1 VLRRRSTDGIPARIE
16 SFDLVSRAVMETID
30 KAAVADVEIAL
41 DLPRGLPMIEVEREA
56 MALAL
61 REVLD
66 NSVKFSPRGGL
77 VQVEAREKLVRKGGA
92 PDDEGSRFVVISIR
106 DRGPGIASTDQNRIF
121 EQFEQLGDLLTG
133 KPEGLGL
140 GLSIARE
147 IVRRHGGDL
156 RVTSEPGAG
165 SDFRIYI
172 PVAEPIAAG
181 DVPAG
186 TLETAP

>member
-1 VLRRRSTDGIPARIE
+1 MPSRVE
-16 SFDLVSRAVMETID
+16 SFDLVSKVIMEAID
-30 KAAVADVEIAL
+30 KATVSEVEIAV
-41 DLPRGLPMIEVEREA
+41 DLPSAMPVIEVEREA

-66 NSVKFSPRGGL
+66 NSVKCSPRGGV
-77 VQVEAREKLVRKGGA
+77 VQVEAREKLMRKGGSSG
-92 PDDEGSRFVVISIR
+92 DETCRFLVISVR
-106 DRGPGIASTDQNRIF
+106 DQGPGIAMIDQTRIF

-147 IVRRHGGDL
+147 IARRHGGDL
-156 RVTSEPGAG
+156 RVNSEPGVG

-172 PVAEPIAAG
+172 PVAATIASG